1 MKRFVT
7 ICSLLLVLVLRA
19 EAQRL
24 AVEATLK
31 GKAPEGL
38 QLYLMS
44 VAEVGQNR
52 IDTFRVE
59 GNKARVTTAVSP
71 YAVYKLV
78 GVAGQTQM
86 IRPLSFPAGKGK
98 AKMTVTFKD
107 KQMNVE
113 GVNADSKA
121 LMAFDDH
128 YTAAAK
134 KLWMDGRSM
143 AADSVR
149 TIIGSYLQVADDIIK
164 RMRPSAP
171 IADYLRVWAATS
183 SFENLESIRFITGKD
198 AKTLG
203 LNVNGQAAKQCSAI
217 RSKS

>member
-7 ICSLLLVLVLRA
+7 ICSLLLVFVLRA

-78 GVAGQTQM
+78 DVAGQTQM
-86 IRPLSFPAGKGK
+86 IRPLSFPAGKAK

-107 KQMNVE
+107 KQMNVGGRE
-113 GVNADSKA
+113 CRLQGAHGFRRPLYSCSQETV
-121 LMAFDDH
+121 
-128 YTAAAK
+128 
-134 KLWMDGRSM
+134 DGWKEH
-143 AADSVR
+143 
-149 TIIGSYLQVADDIIK
+149 G
-164 RMRPSAP
+164 
-171 IADYLRVWAATS
+171 
-183 SFENLESIRFITGKD
+183 
-198 AKTLG
+198 
-203 LNVNGQAAKQCSAI
+203 C
-217 RSKS
+217 

>member
-1 MKRFVT
+1 M
-7 ICSLLLVLVLRA
+7 L
-19 EAQRL
+19 
-24 AVEATLK
+24 
-31 GKAPEGL
+31 
-38 QLYLMS
+38 
-44 VAEVGQNR
+44 
-52 IDTFRVE
+52 
-59 GNKARVTTAVSP
+59 
-71 YAVYKLV
+71 
-78 GVAGQTQM
+78 
-86 IRPLSFPAGKGK
+86 
-98 AKMTVTFKD
+98 
-107 KQMNVE
+107 E

-171 IADYLRVWAATS
+171 IADYLRVWAAAS

-203 LNVNGQAAKQCSAI
+203 LHVNGQAAKQCSAI

>member
-1 MKRFVT
+1 M
-7 ICSLLLVLVLRA
+7 L
-19 EAQRL
+19 
-24 AVEATLK
+24 
-31 GKAPEGL
+31 
-38 QLYLMS
+38 
-44 VAEVGQNR
+44 
-52 IDTFRVE
+52 
-59 GNKARVTTAVSP
+59 
-71 YAVYKLV
+71 
-78 GVAGQTQM
+78 
-86 IRPLSFPAGKGK
+86 
-98 AKMTVTFKD
+98 
-107 KQMNVE
+107 E

-121 LMAFDDH
+121 RMAFDDH

-171 IADYLRVWAATS
+171 IADYLRVWAAAS